1 MLFKVFP
8 YICMSARK
16 AVKALAR
23 PELYPLYLYKRILR
37 LHYGLPPPARLMG
50 DTYVKD
56 EFRRHKN
63 ATPEQTAVFVNEWTN
78 YCITLAK
85 QLSQKGIVKGFL
97 GKDLEPENLDSFAE
111 DQLRQ
116 LLDLKIESERMAKEI
131 TQSVGETNSEQ
142 SEK

>member
-1 MLFKVFP
+1 
-8 YICMSARK
+8 
-16 AVKALAR
+16 
-23 PELYPLYLYKRILR
+23 
-37 LHYGLPPPARLMG
+37 MG

-56 EFRRHKN
+56 EFRRHRN
-63 ATPEQTAVFVNEWTN
+63 ATPEQTAVFVNEWTVSSNNEN

-97 GKDLEPENLDSFAE
+97 GKDLEPEKLDSFAE

-131 TQSVGETNSEQ
+131 THSVEETDTQ
-142 SEK
+142 QTKK